1 METFEK
7 LTFLIELLHI
17 IFELLSVCIHVC
29 GLVEEGVL
37 KVLVPVL

>member
-1 METFEK
+1 MKTLEN

-17 IFELLSVCIHVC
+17 IFELLSVCIYVC
-29 GLVEEGVL
+29 GLVEEGAL